1 VDLVNLPGEWADAIH
16 AREIPLL
23 RQVWNTEDLCGL
35 VEPLGALPPAVTCP
49 APLTARQCAECCFR
63 IMVSLTLPAGR
74 YVAEELL
81 GKLVALR
88 DHHLAEFERHLVLKR
103 QRAEEA
109 FLRVYDRILFPTE
122 SFRRFF
128 EYTLPLPP
136 ERTAVLPPGID
147 LPIDRP
153 STRIAPEGPV
163 HFLFLGQLLWKKGID
178 DLVAIFS
185 HPDLLRRA
193 DYKLTIHG
201 GGDAEVLPCLL
212 AANPRARYGGPFT
225 PDQLPGILRASDVG
239 LSPSRFETFH
249 RVTREYQAAGLAVI
263 GSTAFGIPEAVRHE
277 HNGLLFAP
285 GDVPGFRHAVLR
297 LLDDRPLLARLQEG
311 AHHSPVRRV
320 EEELDEL
327 LKEYQALLSATP

>member
-1 VDLVNLPGEWADAIH
+1 VDLVNLPGDWVDAIH
-16 AREIPLL
+16 ARGIPLL

-49 APLTARQCAECCFR
+49 PPLTPRRCAECCFR
-63 IMVSLTLPAGR
+63 SMVSLTLSAGR
-74 YVAEELL
+74 YPAHELL
-81 GKLVALR
+81 GNLIALR
-88 DHHLAEFERHLVLKR
+88 DHHLAEFEGHLILKR

-128 EYTLPLPP
+128 ERTLPLPP

-147 LPIDRP
+147 LPVDQIATRP
-153 STRIAPEGPV
+153 IVDGPV
-163 HFLFLGQLLWKKGID
+163 RFLFLGQLLWKKGID
-178 DLVAIFS
+178 DLVAVFS
-185 HPDLLRRA
+185 HPDLLRRS

-201 GGDAEVLPCLL
+201 GGDAEVLRRLL

-225 PDQLPGILRASDVG
+225 LDQLPEILRAGDVG

-263 GSTAFGIPEAVRHE
+263 GSTAFGIPDAVRPE
-277 HNGLLFAP
+277 VNGLLFAA
-285 GDVPGFRHAVLR
+285 GDVDGFRRAVLR
-297 LLDDRPLLARLQEG
+297 LLNDRPLLARLQEG
-311 AHHSPVRRV
+311 AHLTPVRGV